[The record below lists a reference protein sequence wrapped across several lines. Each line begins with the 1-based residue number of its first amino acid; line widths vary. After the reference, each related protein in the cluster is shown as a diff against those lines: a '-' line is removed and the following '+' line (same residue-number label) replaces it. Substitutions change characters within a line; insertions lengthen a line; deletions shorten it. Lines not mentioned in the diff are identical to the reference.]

1 MPDEI
6 PRLRSAMIS
15 ERSPNPR
22 RRHQVRTPTL
32 KDVAARAGVSYQTV
46 GKVLNGK
53 GATAPQ
59 TRERILRAA
68 DELGYVPNYLARGL
82 IGRNTLTI
90 GLMASAVGDT
100 VQAQGITSVE
110 REARRRGHSVL
121 ISGVASDGTDG
132 AESLQSLL
140 ERRVDGIMI
149 SAPQL
154 ESDSRFGELLQTIA
168 GRTPVVSFHP
178 IAGGNVSVVTADFAQ
193 AAVLAMRHLLALGH
207 RRIGT
212 VTGPAHAHFTRVR
225 LDPYLELLR
234 DAGIA
239 VDHSLI
245 EPGDWEIEGGYQATH
260 LLLDRAPDVTAIY
273 AQNDLMAV
281 GVLSALHDRGWRVPD
296 DCAVVGCDDQPLAA
310 RTIPP
315 LTTVRV
321 PLEQLRALAT
331 SLLLD
336 LIRAP
341 SSPAQQIVLPV
352 SLVYRASSGQ
362 RVTGDGRAISR

>member
-1 MPDEI
+1 V
-6 PRLRSAMIS
+6 RS
-15 ERSPNPR
+15 
-22 RRHQVRTPTL
+22 PTL

-53 GATAPQ
+53 GATAAE
-59 TRERILRAA
+59 TRDRIFRAA
-68 DELGYVPNYLARGL
+68 AELGYVPNYLARGL
-82 IGRNTLTI
+82 IGQSTLTI

-100 VQAQGITSVE
+100 VQMQGIASVE

-121 ISGVASDGTDG
+121 ISGVAGDGSDGV
-132 AESLQSLL
+132 ESLRSLL
-140 ERRVDGIMI
+140 ERRVDGILI

-154 ESDSRFGELLQTIA
+154 EADSHFGELLRTLA
-168 GRTPVVSFHP
+168 GSTPVVGFHP

-207 RRIGT
+207 RRIAT
-212 VTGPAHAHFTRVR
+212 VTGPANAHFMRVR

-239 VDHSLI
+239 IDQSLI

-260 LLLDRAPDVTAIY
+260 LLLDRAPDLTAIY

-321 PLEQLRALAT
+321 PLEQLRVLAT

-336 LIRAP
+336 LIHTP
-341 SSPAQQIVLPV
+341 SSPPQHIVLPV
-352 SLVYRASSGQ
+352 SPIYRASSGR
-362 RVTGDGRAISR
+362 RVSGDG